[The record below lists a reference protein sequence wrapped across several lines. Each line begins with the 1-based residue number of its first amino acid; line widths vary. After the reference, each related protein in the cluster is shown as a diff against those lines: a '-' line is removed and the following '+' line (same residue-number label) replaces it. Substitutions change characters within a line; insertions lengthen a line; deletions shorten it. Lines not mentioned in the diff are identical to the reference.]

1 LWQQL
6 FAGRGNNS
14 IFIALKPTAYILLL
28 GMALMLCACP
38 YRSVHALE
46 AGPSQPLD
54 SNLLGKWAA
63 FVKKNNSE
71 KEEPVKLIISA
82 QADNVYAFAIT
93 GYIDELK
100 PHRLFTGDSI
110 KGTAFVV
117 MLANRSFLNITIKEY
132 QYMAELQWH
141 KGKPSVLPIAEN
153 FTNKLIKNSQELRT
167 ALEYHCKVR
176 FQPTYDE
183 AFCLRH
189 MVRVN

>member
-1 LWQQL
+1 L

-28 GMALMLCACP
+28 GMALTLCACP
-38 YRSVHALE
+38 YRSAHALE
-46 AGPSQPLD
+46 AGPSQQLD

-63 FVKKNNSE
+63 FITKNNTA
-71 KEEPVKLIISA
+71 KEEPVKLIITA
-82 QADNVYAFAIT
+82 QADNRYAFAIT

-117 MLANRSFLNITIKEY
+117 MLANRSFLNVTIKEY
-132 QYMAELQWH
+132 QYMAELQWN

-153 FTNKLIKNSQELRT
+153 FTSKLIKNSQELKA
-167 ALEYHCKVR
+167 ALEYHCKIR

-183 AFCLRH
+183 AFCLRD